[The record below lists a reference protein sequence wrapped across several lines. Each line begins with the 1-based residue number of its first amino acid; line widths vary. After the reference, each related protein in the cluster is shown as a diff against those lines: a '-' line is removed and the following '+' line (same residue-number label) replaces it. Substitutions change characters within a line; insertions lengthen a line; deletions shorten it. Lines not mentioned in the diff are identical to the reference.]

1 MRILSKSIQV
11 VYNLYAII
19 LFLILMIFMFPFVLL
34 TYFLPAHTRGNAIY
48 RMAQIAIDIA
58 MFLCGMY
65 HKNIFETPHDR
76 NKPSIFVFNHISY
89 LDALIILKAVR
100 NQHYRGL
107 GKAEIASVPILG
119 FIYKSAVIMVKRTDP
134 NDRAR
139 SVADL
144 KAAIQNN
151 ISIILAPEGT
161 FNYSTKALT
170 HFYDGAFRI
179 AIETQTPIKPLLF
192 LDTYD
197 RLHYGSLF
205 SLTPGKSRVVY
216 LEEIPVLGYQPEDLP
231 ILKEK
236 VYNAMESALIRY
248 NAAWIK
254 E

>member
-1 MRILSKSIQV
+1 MRIISKTIQV
-11 VYNLYAII
+11 IYNLYAITI
-19 LFLILMIFMFPFVLL
+19 FLVLMIFMLPLVLL
-34 TYFLPAHTRGNAIY
+34 TYFFSADTRGNYIY
-48 RMAQIAIDIA
+48 KMAQIAIDIA
-58 MFLCGMY
+58 MFLCGM
-65 HKNIFETPHDR
+65 HHTNIFETPHDLT
-76 NKPSIFVFNHISY
+76 KPSIFVFNHISY

-100 NQHYRGL
+100 KQHYRGL
-107 GKAEIASVPILG
+107 GKAEIGNVPILG
-119 FIYKSAVIMVKRTDP
+119 FIYRSAVIMVKRTDAA
-134 NDRAR
+134 DRAR

-144 KAAIQNN
+144 KTAIQNN

-161 FNYSTKALT
+161 FNYSTKPLT

-216 LEEIPVLGYQPEDLP
+216 LEEIAVEGYQPEDLP
-231 ILKEK
+231 LLKEK
-236 VYNAMESALIRY
+236 VYKSMESALIRY
-248 NAAWIK
+248 KAAWIK